1 MEKTINKNNE
11 NVRCTECRYLLYN
24 NDTKTYWC
32 TAHKEHQRVFN
43 NNINEVAPCTY
54 YMKH

>member
-1 MEKTINKNNE
+1 MEKIIKDNE

-24 NDTKTYWC
+24 KDNDTFWC
-32 TAHKEHQRVFN
+32 TAHKEHQKILRS
-43 NNINEVAPCTY
+43 NINAEAPCIY